1 MSDCVFCGI
10 AAGAI
15 PTSLVHDDDDIIAFP
30 DIHPQAPTHLLIVSR
45 KHIPSLDA
53 VSDDDAP
60 VVGRML
66 TVARDLARAHGLSA
80 RGYRVGTN
88 IGWGA
93 GQSVPHLHFHLLG
106 GRSLKGEMG

>member
-10 AAGAI
+10 VAGTI
-15 PTSLVHDDDDIIAFP
+15 PASLVHDDADIIAFP
-30 DIHPQAPTHLLIVSR
+30 DVRPQAPTHLLVVSR

-53 VSDDDAP
+53 VSDDDAA
-60 VVGRML
+60 VVARML
-66 TVARDLARAHGLSA
+66 TVARDLARARGLDAS
-80 RGYRVGTN
+80 GYRVGTN
-88 IGWGA
+88 IGPSA